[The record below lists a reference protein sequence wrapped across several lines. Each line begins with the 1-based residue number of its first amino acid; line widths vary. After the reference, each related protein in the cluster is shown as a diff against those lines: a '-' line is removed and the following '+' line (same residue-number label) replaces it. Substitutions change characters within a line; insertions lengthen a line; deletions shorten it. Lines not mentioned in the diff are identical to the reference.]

1 MMKKSLGA
9 KTTVYPTPV
18 FVVGTYDKD
27 GRPNVMTAAWCGI
40 CCSQPPCIGVS
51 LRKATHTHG
60 SIVERKAFTVN
71 VPSEKYVKEVDYFGI
86 ATGKK
91 VDKFSATGLTPVRGG
106 IVDAPYIEEFPFIL
120 ECTLIHTIEL
130 GLHTHFIGEILD
142 IKADEALLGSDD
154 SIDVEKVEPIV
165 FAPEV
170 RKYFGLGNY
179 LGKAFSIG
187 KKIS

>member
-1 MMKKSLGA
+1 MKKSLGP
-9 KTTVYPTPV
+9 KTTVYPTPA
-18 FVVGTYDKD
+18 FVIGTYDRAGK
-27 GRPNVMTAAWCGI
+27 PNMATAAWCGI

-51 LRKATHTHG
+51 LRKATQTHG

-71 VPSEKYVKEVDYFGI
+71 IPSEKYVKEVDYFGI

-91 VDKFSATGLTPVRGG
+91 VDKVCSAGLTPKKSM
-106 IVDAPYIEEFPFIL
+106 IVDAPYIEEFPVIL
-120 ECTLIHTIEL
+120 ECKLIHTIEL

-142 IKADEALLGSDD
+142 IKADETLLEADGT
-154 SIDVEKVEPIV
+154 IDVEKVRPIV

-179 LGKAFSIG
+179 LGKAFSVG
-187 KKIS
+187 KNLS